1 MSITTNIIKGTAK
14 GVLST
19 IPGASILVSIAE
31 EIHGGILQ
39 ERFDDWKESVE
50 LRLRML
56 TDMQLKQLPKNEI
69 FATVLLLSAQYA
81 IKTNKAKRVYLAN
94 AVKMSQGRVIDI
106 MTFNSYS
113 LQNYS
118 FWKGA
123 RIIGSSDHRI
133 VFVKP

>member
-56 TDMQLKQLPKNEI
+56 T
-69 FATVLLLSAQYA
+69 
-81 IKTNKAKRVYLAN
+81 
-94 AVKMSQGRVIDI
+94 MSQGRVIDI
-106 MTFNSYS
+106 IIIGGSYS
-113 LQNYS
+113 LQYYS
-118 FWKGA
+118 FWKGTQ
-123 RIIGSSDHRI
+123 IIGI
-133 VFVKP
+133 

>member
-94 AVKMSQGRVIDI
+94 AVKSGCHRD
-106 MTFNSYS
+106 
-113 LQNYS
+113 
-118 FWKGA
+118 GA
-123 RIIGSSDHRI
+123 LTS
-133 VFVKP
+133 

>member
-14 GVLST
+14 GVLFT

-69 FATVLLLSAQYA
+69 FATE
-81 IKTNKAKRVYLAN
+81 
-94 AVKMSQGRVIDI
+94 MSQGRVIDI

-118 FWKGA
+118 FWKGT
-123 RIIGSSDHRI
+123 RIIGLFSLSHEQNLTFRLSERKI
-133 VFVKP
+133 KLA